1 MVSFLF
7 DRKVNVEYRV
17 KIGFILLMEVV
28 FGGYVEVGWVFLDKG
43 VDVNVF
49 LVFFLRDIVL
59 IIVVDK
65 GYYKFCEFFIGRGV
79 YIDVCNKKGNIL
91 LWLVVNGGY
100 FDVV

>member
-1 MVSFLF
+1 MSLFL
-7 DRKVNVEYRV
+7 DWKVNVEYRV
-17 KIGFILLMEVV
+17 KIGFIFLMEVV
-28 FGGYVEVGWVFLDKG
+28 FGGYVEVGRVFFDKG

-49 LVFFLRDIVL
+49 FVFFLRDIVL

-65 GYYKFCEFFIGRGV
+65 GYYKFCEFLIYRGV

-91 LWLVVNGGY
+91 FWLVFNGGY